1 MIVRL
6 ARRFNVGIMMLYI
19 SVVDHARKLKFSIYV
34 HLPSINKIF
43 QYRCTW
49 VILWG
54 VGQFIIFEHGFY
66 ISALVRIGMLILR
79 IYVLLECINKIYKYG
94 HAWVI

>member
-1 MIVRL
+1 M
-6 ARRFNVGIMMLYI
+6 
-19 SVVDHARKLKFSIYV
+19 
-34 HLPSINKIF
+34 F
-43 QYRCTW
+43 QYCYAW

-54 VGQFIIFEHGFY
+54 VGEVISFEHGCY
-66 ISALVRIGMLILR
+66 ISALAHIRMSILS